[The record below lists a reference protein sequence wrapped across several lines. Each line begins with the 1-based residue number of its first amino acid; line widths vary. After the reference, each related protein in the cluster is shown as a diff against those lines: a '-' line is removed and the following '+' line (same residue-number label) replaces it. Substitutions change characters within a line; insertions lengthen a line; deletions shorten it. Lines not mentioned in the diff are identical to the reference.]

1 MASHEPSRDKGM
13 SAGVEFLTFQHSRTN
28 QGSSSS
34 TRASFSQGSVD
45 QMASARSALTSGIMM
60 PVQQLLS
67 PNEGV
72 MDALSGL
79 SIEQLNCME
88 ETLRRAKMNR
98 QQPFENPARVPPS
111 APPRPSARPPPA
123 RAPTA
128 SMKQFMSV
136 MNTAPKNPSPPLKP
150 SIKIVNGVPWLT
162 FTYTTRSAVSTP
174 YTIQANIDQ
183 VSMDDIPADFQ
194 ETNCL
199 YPSANAAEEEYRGS
213 RRDYERECN
222 EQGWKLAHLNPT
234 VLSERKGVLQ
244 RAVISLRNAS
254 SEQKSRRVKRQEKK
268 TQGKDVEMDVREP
281 VLPIPRVVAPINSP
295 VPASL
300 PLTWRPAMV
309 SSLQDNTQRPVPS
322 DLTPQQ
328 QPEDQVQTAT
338 PQPTQQLPSLGS
350 FETSTSDLSSLEFG
364 GYIQGQFKRL
374 RLQINI
380 SGINLGDISHEFKLS
395 NCVYPRSFLTH
406 DDQSEHWNTYGIR
419 QAEESFLNEIGW
431 KLCWINSGLLNGKRL
446 LLQQAL
452 DAYRRR
458 FLPSTGQPRA
468 RVGPSL
474 LTRRN
479 SSSNPGYSLFN
490 GSDPPRTRHRNQ
502 QARVRFDTRDSISR
516 KVHIGVAGEPYS
528 GDDEGMDKDS
538 NRYGS
543 TERRAG
549 EEDGDEEEDEEYGEE
564 GEEDGDDSEGEAFD
578 EEDEDEDE
586 EPSEGDSFEDE
597 SGDGSSSE
605 EVFHS
610 QMSLL
615 SFTGSIRTY
624 SLGTGSGSARS
635 RPRIHPT
642 TAATTIS
649 GNASPLSRS
658 ETLPSRKRS
667 WTEFTPKTH
676 LSSGSSSSNIHR
688 VRFDKRIR
696 HGDTEGDRDALG
708 YEQHGN
714 EDGRE
719 PDREKEE
726 DGEGAGV
733 AVEVG
738 GGREN
743 ESEQEGYHDDEDEDE
758 GEGDNEDEDEDEV
771 DWWKSRLN
779 NSEYAEDHNLV
790 SMTTEELIG
799 ALTNCYNSDVE
810 DYYEDEG

>member
-1 MASHEPSRDKGM
+1 
-13 SAGVEFLTFQHSRTN
+13 
-28 QGSSSS
+28 
-34 TRASFSQGSVD
+34 
-45 QMASARSALTSGIMM
+45 MM

-72 MDALSGL
+72 MNALSGL
-79 SIEQLNCME
+79 SIEQLNSME
-88 ETLRRAKMNR
+88 ETLRRAKMDR
-98 QQPFENPARVPPS
+98 QQSFGNLARVPPS
-111 APPRPSARPPPA
+111 APPRPSARLPPA

-136 MNTAPKNPSPPLKP
+136 MNTTPKSPSPPKP

-162 FTYTTRSAVSTP
+162 FTYTTRSAASTP
-174 YTIQANIDQ
+174 YTVRANIDQ
-183 VSMDDIPADFQ
+183 VSMDDIPAKFQ

-199 YPSANAAEEEYRGS
+199 YPSANGVEEEYKGS

-254 SEQKSRRVKRQEKK
+254 SEQKSRRVKSQEKK
-268 TQGKDVEMDVREP
+268 TQSKAVEKDVRGP
-281 VLPIPRVVAPINSP
+281 VLLIPRLIIPSNSP
-295 VPASL
+295 VPAPL
-300 PLTWRPAMV
+300 PLTWQPAMV
-309 SSLQDNTQRPVPS
+309 SSLQDGTQRPVPS
-322 DLTPQQ
+322 DLTPRQ
-328 QPEDQVQTAT
+328 QPEAQVQTAT
-338 PQPTQQLPSLGS
+338 PQLTQRLPSLGS
-350 FETSTSDLSSLEFG
+350 FETSTSDLSSLEFD

-380 SGINLGDISHEFKLS
+380 SGINLDDIPHEFKRS

-431 KLCWINSGLLNGKRL
+431 KLCLINSGLLNGKRL
-446 LLQQAL
+446 LLQQVL

-479 SSSNPGYSLFN
+479 SSSSPVYSLFS

-502 QARVRFDTRDSISR
+502 QARVRFDTGDPISR
-516 KVHIGVAGEPYS
+516 KEHVEVAGEPYS
-528 GDDEGMDKDS
+528 EDDEGMDKAS

-543 TERRAG
+543 AERRAAD
-549 EEDGDEEEDEEYGEE
+549 ENGDEEDDEEYGEE
-564 GEEDGDDSEGEAFD
+564 GEEDSDDSKGEDFD
-578 EEDEDEDE
+578 EEDGDEDE

-635 RPRIHPT
+635 RPRIHST
-642 TAATTIS
+642 TAATAS
-649 GNASPLSRS
+649 SKNASPLSRS
-658 ETLPSRKRS
+658 ETFLTRKRS
-667 WTEFTPKTH
+667 WNEFTPKTYPN
-676 LSSGSSSSNIHR
+676 SGGSGSNHR

-708 YEQHGN
+708 YEQHGH

-719 PDREKEE
+719 PDGKKRE
-726 DGEGAGV
+726 GREGAGV
-733 AVEVG
+733 AVED
-738 GGREN
+738 GGRKEN
-743 ESEQEGYHDDEDEDE
+743 ESEQEGYHDGEDEDEDE
-758 GEGDNEDEDEDEV
+758 GEGDNEDEDEV

-810 DYYEDEG
+810 DYYEDED

>member
-1 MASHEPSRDKGM
+1 M
-13 SAGVEFLTFQHSRTN
+13 
-28 QGSSSS
+28 
-34 TRASFSQGSVD
+34 
-45 QMASARSALTSGIMM
+45 I
-60 PVQQLLS
+60 PVQKLLS

-72 MDALSGL
+72 MDALSEL
-79 SIEQLNCME
+79 SIEQLNSME
-88 ETLRRAKMNR
+88 ETLKRAKMSR
-98 QQPFENPARVPPS
+98 QQPSESPARVPPS
-111 APPRPSARPPPA
+111 APSRPSARLPPA
-123 RAPTA
+123 LAPTA
-128 SMKQFMSV
+128 NMKQFMSV
-136 MNTAPKNPSPPLKP
+136 MNTTPKNPSPPPRP

-162 FTYTTRSAVSTP
+162 FTYTTRSAASTC
-174 YTIQANIDQ
+174 YTIRVDIDQ
-183 VSMDDIPADFQ
+183 VSMGDISVKFQ

-199 YPSANAAEEEYRGS
+199 YPSANGTEEEYKGS

-222 EQGWKLAHLNPT
+222 EQGWKLVHLNPT

-254 SEQKSRRVKRQEKK
+254 SELKSRRVKRQEKK
-268 TQGKDVEMDVREP
+268 AQSKAVEKDVRGP
-281 VLPIPRVVAPINSP
+281 VLAIPRLVAPSNSP
-295 VPASL
+295 VPA
-300 PLTWRPAMV
+300 PLHLIWQPAMV
-309 SSLQDNTQRPVPS
+309 STLQEGTQRPVPS
-322 DLTPQQ
+322 DLTPHQ
-328 QPEDQVQTAT
+328 QPGMQVQTAT
-338 PQPTQQLPSLGS
+338 PQPTQRLPSLGS
-350 FETSTSDLSSLEFG
+350 FETSTTDLSSLEFG
-364 GYIQGQFKRL
+364 AYIQGQFKRL

-380 SGINLGDISHEFKLS
+380 SGINLDDIPHDFKRS

-406 DDQSEHWNTYGIR
+406 NDQSEHWNTYGIR

-431 KLCWINSGLLNGKRL
+431 KLCSINSGLLNGKRL

-479 SSSNPGYSLFN
+479 SSSNPVYSLFN
-490 GSDPPRTRHRNQ
+490 GSDPPRSRHRDQ
-502 QARVRFDTRDSISR
+502 QARVRFDTRASISR
-516 KVHIGVAGEPYS
+516 KVHVESDGEPYS
-528 GDDEGMDKDS
+528 GDDEEMDKDTSS
-538 NRYGS
+538 NRHGS
-543 TERRAG
+543 AERRA
-549 EEDGDEEEDEEYGEE
+549 
-564 GEEDGDDSEGEAFD
+564 GEEDGDDSEGEDFD

-642 TAATTIS
+642 TAATAS
-649 GNASPLSRS
+649 SRDASPLSRS
-658 ETLPSRKRS
+658 ETLPTRKRS
-667 WTEFTPKTH
+667 WTEFSPKTH
-676 LSSGSSSSNIHR
+676 LNSGGSSSNNHR

-696 HGDTEGDRDALG
+696 YGDTEGDRGALG
-708 YEQHGN
+708 YEQHGH

-719 PDREKEE
+719 PDGER
-726 DGEGAGV
+726 GEGGEGSGV
-733 AVEVG
+733 AVEDG
-738 GGREN
+738 GEN
-743 ESEQEGYHDDEDEDE
+743 ESEQEGYHDDEDEEE

-810 DYYEDEG
+810 DYYEDED